1 MKSIGTLTLWA
12 TLVHRA
18 FGFGVTAN
26 NDANALAAALF
37 SGPGI
42 TIVSAS
48 FTGAAASSGTFVD
61 GPFGIGSGAIL
72 TTGTAVGALP
82 NGDHYVNNGQ
92 PGSSTYCGP
101 STFNAAILSV
111 DVIVDVGYNGIDF
124 EYIMASEEEGG
135 YVNPARGTGS
145 LLTNYLIDLLT
156 QSVSL
161 LVVLLTLEIRTAT
174 RSQQHLHGWLTPSSL
189 RPQTVSP
196 RTLARARHSYGRF

>member
-12 TLVHRA
+12 TLVHRCL
-18 FGFGVTAN
+18 GFSITAS
-26 NDANALAAALF
+26 NDANVLANAMF
-37 SGPGI
+37 TGPGI

-48 FTGAAASSGTFVD
+48 YTGSAASSGSYID
-61 GPFGIGSGAIL
+61 GPFGISTGAIL

-111 DVIVDVGYNGIDF
+111 DILVGVGYNGLNF

-135 YVNPARGTGS
+135 YVNPAQGTD
-145 LLTNYLIDLLT
+145 N
-156 QSVSL
+156 
-161 LVVLLTLEIRTAT
+161 
-174 RSQQHLHGWLTPSSL
+174 HC
-189 RPQTVSP
+189 
-196 RTLARARHSYGRF
+196 